1 MTNRRDFLKTAVA
14 VTAGACLA
22 GKSINSIAA
31 APAAKK
37 KIGLQLYSLREA
49 MKNDALGTLKI
60 VAAQGWTELEPASYA
75 DGKIYGMTPK
85 EISKVCKDLGMKL
98 VSAHI
103 GSGMKYTKENE
114 TKSLDWWKK
123 AVEDHKEAGMSY
135 VVQPSMPLNEKS
147 SLDEFTV
154 QCEYFNKIGEIA
166 KKSGLSFG
174 YHNHSGEFKQVGGKV
189 IYDYLLAQTDPKLFF
204 LEMDVYWVMMGGA
217 SPVKY
222 MEQYPDRFP
231 VLHIKDEKEIGASG
245 KMDFE
250 SIFKTAYKNKMKAYF
265 VEVERYDFEPVV
277 SVQKSFDFLNNAA
290 YVK

>member
-1 MTNRRDFLKTAVA
+1 M
-14 VTAGACLA
+14 TAGACLA
-22 GKSINSIAA
+22 GKSLEGLAA
-31 APAAKK
+31 VPARGKR
-37 KIGLQLYSLREA
+37 IGLQLYSLREA
-49 MKNDALGTLKI
+49 MRKDALGTLKI
-60 VAAQGWTELEPASYA
+60 VAGQGWKDLEPASYGE
-75 DGKIYGMTPK
+75 GKIYGMSPK
-85 EISKVCKDLGMKL
+85 EIKKVCSDLGMKL

-103 GSGMKYTKENE
+103 GGGMKYTRENGAQ
-114 TKSLDWWKK
+114 SLDWWKK

-135 VVQPSMPLNEKS
+135 VVQPSMPLNERS
-147 SLDEFTV
+147 SLAEFAV

-174 YHNHSGEFKQVGGKV
+174 YHNHSGEFKQVEGKV
-189 IYDYLLAQTDPKLFF
+189 IYDFLLSETDPKLFF

-265 VEVERYDFEPVV
+265 VEVERYDFDPVV
-277 SVQKSFDFLNNAA
+277 SVQKSFDFLNNAS